1 MEQLS
6 DQCGGVQWDGVGCDD
21 LEPMQIHLW
30 NILPALRYPWLWAM
44 TDPDEDFL
52 EGPPWSMML
61 LRALCE
67 SVVLMVLKWTGA
79 F

>member
-1 MEQLS
+1 MGWGATTWSLCRFTS
-6 DQCGGVQWDGVGCDD
+6 GTFS
-21 LEPMQIHLW
+21 L
-30 NILPALRYPWLWAM
+30 ALRYPWLWAM

-67 SVVLMVLKWTGA
+67 SVVLMVLKWTIA